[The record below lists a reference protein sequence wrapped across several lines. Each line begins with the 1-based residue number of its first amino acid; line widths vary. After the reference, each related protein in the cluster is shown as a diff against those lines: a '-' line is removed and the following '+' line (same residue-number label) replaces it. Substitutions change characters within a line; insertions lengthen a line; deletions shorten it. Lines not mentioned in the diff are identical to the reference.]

1 MVKRIYV
8 AQKENLSKGDWCK
21 LVKKDFED
29 IDIVMIDNDIV
40 NMTKYKEQKTMHVS
54 PNGN

>member
-1 MVKRIYV
+1 MC
-8 AQKENLSKGDWCK
+8 E

-40 NMTKYKEQKTMHVS
+40 NMTKYKEEKTRQVS